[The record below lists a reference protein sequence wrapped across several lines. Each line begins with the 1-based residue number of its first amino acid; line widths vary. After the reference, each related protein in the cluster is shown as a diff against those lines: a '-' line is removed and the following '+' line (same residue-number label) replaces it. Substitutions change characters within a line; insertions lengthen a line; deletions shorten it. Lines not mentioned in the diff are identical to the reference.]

1 MESKKIAEFIKQ
13 KRKEKGLTQEQLA
26 NKLFVTEKA
35 ISRWETGRGTPDISL
50 LIPLA
55 NELEVST
62 QELLNGEQIRKE
74 DSINSII
81 EYIEIN
87 KKGKYN
93 LPFKIS
99 ILFYIISIITFLLY
113 LKLEYNSYI
122 NINYFIRLSVVVLS
136 SIFIIIGNYIYTN
149 NYVDKI
155 KDKQKITK
163 TTISMIAIYYCI
175 MLFNMTIFSRTNTI
189 DSFNLIPFKSIYEII
204 KNDNLYSIL
213 INIFGNLIVFMP
225 IEYFLIKLFNV
236 TKFKKNLLFSF
247 IIVLT
252 CEIIQYT
259 FKIGVFDID
268 DIILCLSGMMIFYL
282 LYNKFIIRIFKKS

>member
-50 LIPLA
+50 LIPLS

-62 QELLNGEQIRKE
+62 QELLNGEQIKKE
-74 DSINSII
+74 DSINGII

-99 ILFYIISIITFLLY
+99 ILFYIISIITFLIY
-113 LKLEYNSYI
+113 LKLEYNSNI
-122 NINYFIRLSVVVLS
+122 DINYFIRLSVVILS
-136 SIFIIIGNYIYTN
+136 SFFIIVGNYIYTN

-155 KDKQKITK
+155 KDKKKITK
-163 TTISMIAIYYCI
+163 ISISMIAIYYCI
-175 MLFNMTIFSRTNTI
+175 MLFNMTIFARTNTI

-204 KNDNLYSIL
+204 KNDSLYSIL

-247 IIVLT
+247 IIILT